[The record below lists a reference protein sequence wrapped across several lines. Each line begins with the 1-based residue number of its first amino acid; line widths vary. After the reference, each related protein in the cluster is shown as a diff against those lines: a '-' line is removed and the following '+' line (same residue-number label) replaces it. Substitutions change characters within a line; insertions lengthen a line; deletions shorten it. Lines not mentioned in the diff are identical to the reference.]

1 MIILR
6 IGLLAIVFS
15 SAAPAFADWMALALD
30 PDSGSWGITVR
41 QATKKKAEAQA
52 LKLCRGA
59 AKKKCEIGASNDSL
73 GYVALAVSPQFLY
86 VFTGDTPDEAKKRA
100 LQGCADKTSTEHVC
114 EIKYEG
120 INGVVRDEP
129 RAQQQ
134 NCRPRTREIR
144 CRSNCVNGDCIVEY
158 ENGCKIRVQV
168 PARFDPFS
176 NQWTYPAPSC

>member
-1 MIILR
+1 MNILR

-30 PDSGSWGITVR
+30 PDSGNWGITVR

-100 LQGCADKTSTEHVC
+100 LQGCADKTSTVFNARYLYRPMVYYTYTKQKQETVMPTF
-114 EIKYEG
+114 
-120 INGVVRDEP
+120 DE
-129 RAQQQ
+129 AVT
-134 NCRPRTREIR
+134 CMHI
-144 CRSNCVNGDCIVEY
+144 D
-158 ENGCKIRVQV
+158 
-168 PARFDPFS
+168 
-176 NQWTYPAPSC
+176 